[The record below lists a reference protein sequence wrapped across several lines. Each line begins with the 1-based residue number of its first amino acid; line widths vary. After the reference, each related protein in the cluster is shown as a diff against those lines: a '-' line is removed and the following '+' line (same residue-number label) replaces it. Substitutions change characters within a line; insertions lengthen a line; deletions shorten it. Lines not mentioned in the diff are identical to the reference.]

1 MRCLIILSL
10 ASTVLSGSPLHR
22 RHGSIKARRIEERAV
37 EALDFDAAG
46 IFPPPL
52 LEKRGLVG
60 LLGDVVGAVTTV
72 VSDLL
77 VPTTTTATPTSTAA
91 SSSNAQ
97 GETATQST
105 AVTNSPN
112 TSASASPSPTPS
124 AGAGTTNPPTGNS
137 SAGGSGGA
145 SNGAIG
151 GTNNSFHAIIT
162 PQVVTD
168 HEGNTLTLTGPVTR
182 TWVTTFP
189 NGVVSTVT
197 EVLTPTVDV
206 AGAEPPISMAPGK
219 IAAIVGTIVTVF
231 LVIFAAFVFLMMR
244 KRQKRRIG
252 LLDSRPDSIAS
263 FGSVSDEF
271 NSERRMSNAAAV
283 PNTSIS
289 SFLTAPAHVDGMQM
303 DFPLPP
309 VPAVE
314 SRPVSSLSDV
324 TFDFSQ
330 YRMSRGSII
339 EDRNRFR
346 KIGQYP
352 DVDSYTPFVLPPS
365 EFGHSEE
372 ASGATPR
379 VSIVA
384 DNDRSLGASS
394 SGSNLTGGNPVLL
407 GTENPFVDPVT
418 VPQAIHMTT
427 GNGNPLVNSAARR
440 STLWRTS
447 TFGPTSYTPPARRPS
462 RVASI
467 SRNTMASMAS
477 SEYDT
482 ALDHVDDGTSSNG
495 PPSRHPSTSTSHF
508 SYHSAFEAYA
518 QSASLQAPAPENPF
532 VDQPLPTVP
541 TNMPPPRLTYPALR
555 PNTATSS
562 GATSAV
568 SSVGNGSREL
578 GGTPDPNDLFYR
590 NSTERSQALGGR
602 ISEESRARSDAG
614 TVRGT
619 HVAYPALRD
628 SSTARGTS
636 S

>member
-22 RHGSIKARRIEERAV
+22 RHGFIKARRIEERAV
-37 EALDFDAAG
+37 EALDFDAAA

-60 LLGDVVGAVTTV
+60 LLGDVVGGVTTI

-77 VPTTTTATPTSTAA
+77 DPTTTTATPTSTAA

-97 GETATQST
+97 GGTTAQST
-105 AVTNSPN
+105 VVTNSPN

-124 AGAGTTNPPTGNS
+124 AGAGTTNAPTGNS
-137 SAGGSGGA
+137 SAGGLSGA
-145 SNGAIG
+145 SGGAIG
-151 GTNNSFHAIIT
+151 GTNNSFHTTTT

-231 LVIFAAFVFLMMR
+231 LVICAAAFVFLMIR

-271 NSERRMSNAAAV
+271 NSERKMSNAAAV
-283 PNTSIS
+283 PTTSVS

-309 VPAVE
+309 VPAAE
-314 SRPVSSLSDV
+314 SRPVSSLSDA

-330 YRMSRGSII
+330 YRMSRSSII

-372 ASGATPR
+372 ASGGTPR

-384 DNDRSLGASS
+384 DHDRSLGASS
-394 SGSNLTGGNPVLL
+394 TGSNLTGGNPVLL

-482 ALDHVDDGTSSNG
+482 ALDHVDDGTGSNS

-518 QSASLQAPAPENPF
+518 QAPIPEDPF
-532 VDQPLPTVP
+532 VDQQLPTVP

-568 SSVGNGSREL
+568 SSVGNGTREL

-590 NSTERSQALGGR
+590 NSTERIQALGGR

-628 SSTARGTS
+628 SFTARGTS
-636 S
+636 P